1 MPLALFSAAAYL
13 AGSKRCIQYFPK
25 TTKEGLMLSGI
36 LGGLAIAGNRTYEK
50 QLTEKPLKRHLCLL
64 GSLAI
69 CAALAPHIV
78 NALNSSA
85 KITRVA
91 SFRFAAIETALI
103 YALEFFPDLPL
114 PRRTQLANELKQA
127 YSKEGQYEIA
137 PEDHQKVISG
147 ALDSA
152 GLAVGPKYFSA
163 EDHQKVVTM
172 LGDLNLLGLFKT
184 KSHEMAKKTFKDA
197 MEQLGLGVTY
207 LNATGWAHKEME
219 GVLDPSIFR
228 WSATTGVQHDIPA
241 ASSDKGRV
249 HIFSVASQY
258 NAAEAPSPFTPP
270 VGKAMEKS
278 TYDNTQGPLAQRTN
292 PVAFELVTAFLTNLG
307 FNMMEYVLPSAGS
320 THKQGSAI
328 QHGYLRPSNQ
338 NIDDLSNEMQNHF
351 KKLEVPCYESRP
363 TPSGESVYLML
374 GAAPAI
380 GYSHGLTRD
389 SRNLQYYAFL
399 ANFTAQF
406 KQTLQLLDENPTK
419 EIVLHVTGTGLGVFG
434 CNHKVFE
441 AAFKQAALEFQTK
454 LKKPDQNRVHV
465 QLEAY
470 KGKGDVKKVGEA
482 LLGPIK
488 PRLQ

>member
-1 MPLALFSAAAYL
+1 MP
-13 AGSKRCIQYFPK
+13 K
-25 TTKEGLMLSGI
+25 
-36 LGGLAIAGNRTYEK
+36 
-50 QLTEKPLKRHLCLL
+50 
-64 GSLAI
+64 
-69 CAALAPHIV
+69 
-78 NALNSSA
+78 NA
-85 KITRVA
+85 
-91 SFRFAAIETALI
+91 
-103 YALEFFPDLPL
+103 
-114 PRRTQLANELKQA
+114 QLASELKQT
-127 YSKEGQYEIA
+127 YLKEGQHEIA
-137 PEDHQKVISG
+137 PEDHQKVISD
-147 ALDSA
+147 ALDRA
-152 GLAVGPKYFSA
+152 DLTGGPKCFAVG
-163 EDHQKVVTM
+163 DHQKVVDM
-172 LGDLNLLGLFKT
+172 LGALNLLGLFKT

-197 MEQLGLGVTY
+197 MEHLGLRVSY

-241 ASSDKGRV
+241 VSSDKGRV

-307 FNMMEYVLPSAGS
+307 FNMMEYVLPSAGK
-320 THKQGSAI
+320 THEQGSAI

-338 NIDDLSNEMQNHF
+338 NIDELSTEMQNHF
-351 KKLEVPCYESRP
+351 QKLEVPCYESHP

-389 SRNLQYYAFL
+389 SRDLQYCAFL

-406 KQTLQLLDENPTK
+406 KQTLELLDENPTK